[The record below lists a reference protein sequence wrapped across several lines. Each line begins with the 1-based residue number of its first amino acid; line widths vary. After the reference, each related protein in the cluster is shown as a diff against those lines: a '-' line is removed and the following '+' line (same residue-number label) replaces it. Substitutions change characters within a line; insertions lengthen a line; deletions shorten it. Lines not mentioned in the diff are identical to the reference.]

1 MLMAVMHIG
10 IVRMRV
16 LDGLVNVRMGMRFLS
31 TPVGIV
37 RVLMVRIVNM
47 PVLML

>member
-31 TPVGIV
+31 IPVGIV
-37 RVLMVRIVNM
+37 RVLMVSIVNM